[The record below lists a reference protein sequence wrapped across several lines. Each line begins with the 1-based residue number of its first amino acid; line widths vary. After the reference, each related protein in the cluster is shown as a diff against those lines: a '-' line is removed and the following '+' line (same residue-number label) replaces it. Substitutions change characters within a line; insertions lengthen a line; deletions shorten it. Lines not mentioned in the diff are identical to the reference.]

1 MAHIILKR
9 KLELFWKKHPD
20 CKQSLESWYDVAKNA
35 NWTSPQDVKASYI
48 KASILKKGRVVFNIN
63 RNSYRLVVQID
74 YRTQSIFIRFIGS
87 HQEYDTI
94 DANTV

>member
-1 MAHIILKR
+1 
-9 KLELFWKKHPD
+9 
-20 CKQSLESWYDVAKNA
+20 
-35 NWTSPQDVKASYI
+35 
-48 KASILKKGRVVFNIN
+48 
-63 RNSYRLVVQID
+63 VVQID